1 MTQKESYWIF
11 GTSMEVE
18 ADFSNLYSFCDIN
31 LLKKHVEKTLKLA
44 NISDASKDYISNLI
58 EVERGRGGCDG

>member
-1 MTQKESYWIF
+1 MTLSITWHKKSPTGFF

-31 LLKKHVEKTLKLA
+31 LLKNMWKKV
-44 NISDASKDYISNLI
+44 
-58 EVERGRGGCDG
+58 